1 MNIDYLSDI
10 LKNDGLAVIPT
21 DTVYGLVGDATN
33 EEVINKIFDL
43 KQREKEKP
51 LLILISNL
59 DMLNHYVENISK
71 IELKI
76 INHFWP
82 GPLTII
88 FANKKNLSD
97 TLTSGKKEIAI
108 RMPNNRDLLDLIN
121 KLNKPII
128 ATSANIAHK
137 KTITSIDLLEDS
149 IKNNI
154 DYIYD
159 GGYLED
165 IPSTIIKV
173 SDNKVDIIREGII
186 AHEIKNFIEEKIS
199 W

>member
-33 EEVINKIFDL
+33 EEVIKKIFDL

-51 LLILISNL
+51 LLILVSNL

-108 RMPNNRDLLDLIN
+108 RMPNNKDLLNLIN

-173 SDNKVDIIREGII
+173 SDNKVEIIREGII
-186 AHEIKNFIEEKIS
+186 AQEIKSFIKEKIS

>member
-33 EEVINKIFDL
+33 EDVINKIFDL

-51 LLILISNL
+51 LLILVSSL

-108 RMPNNRDLLDLIN
+108 RMPNNKDLLNLIN

-159 GGYLED
+159 GGYLEN

-173 SDNKVDIIREGII
+173 SDNKVEIIREGII
-186 AHEIKNFIEEKIS
+186 AQEIKSFIKEKIS

>member
-1 MNIDYLSDI
+1 MDINVLVDI
-10 LKNDGLAVIPT
+10 LKNGGLAVIPT

-33 EEVINKIFDL
+33 EEVIRKVFDL

-51 LLILISNL
+51 LLILVSSL
-59 DMLNHYVENISK
+59 DMLNRYVENISK
-71 IELKI
+71 MELEI
-76 INHFWP
+76 IDKFWP

-97 TLTSGKKEIAI
+97 ALTSGKKEIAI
-108 RMPNNRDLLDLIN
+108 RMPNNNHLLDLIN

-137 KTITSIDLLEDS
+137 KTITSINLLEDS
-149 IKNNI
+149 IKNKVN
-154 DYIYD
+154 YIYD

-173 SDNKVDIIREGII
+173 LDNKIEIIREGEITQN
-186 AHEIKNFIEEKIS
+186 IKNFIKKIS
-199 W
+199 

>member
-33 EEVINKIFDL
+33 EEVIKKIFDL

-51 LLILISNL
+51 LLILVSNL

-108 RMPNNRDLLDLIN
+108 RMPNNKDLLNLIN

-173 SDNKVDIIREGII
+173 SDNKVEIIREGII
-186 AHEIKNFIEEKIS
+186 AQEIKSFIKEKIS
-199 W
+199 

>member
-1 MNIDYLSDI
+1 MNINYLTEI
-10 LKNDGLAVIPT
+10 LKNGSLAVIPT

-33 EEVINKIFDL
+33 EDVIKKIFQL

-51 LLILISNL
+51 LLILVSSL

-71 IELKI
+71 IELEI

-108 RMPNNRDLLDLIN
+108 RMPNNKDLLNLIN

-137 KTITSIDLLEDS
+137 KTITSIDSLEDS

-173 SDNKVDIIREGII
+173 SDNKVEIIREGII
-186 AHEIKNFIEEKIS
+186 AQEIKSFIKEKIS
-199 W
+199 

>member
-33 EEVINKIFDL
+33 EEVIKKIFDL

-51 LLILISNL
+51 LLILVSNL

-71 IELKI
+71 IELEI
-76 INHFWP
+76 INSFWP

-108 RMPNNRDLLDLIN
+108 RMPNNKDLLNLIN
-121 KLNKPII
+121 KLNKPIV

-173 SDNKVDIIREGII
+173 SDNKVEIIREGII
-186 AHEIKNFIEEKIS
+186 AQEIKSFIKEKIS
-199 W
+199 